1 MSWIQVEYSPWV
13 VYSWLMSAITFDTH
27 AYIKRL
33 KAVGVSEEQAEVQAQ
48 AISELVNDRLVTK
61 QDLEHAL
68 KELEYRLVIRLG
80 GMMVVA
86 IGIITALVK
95 LL

>member
-1 MSWIQVEYSPWV
+1 
-13 VYSWLMSAITFDTH
+13 MSAITFDTH
-27 AYIKRL
+27 AYIKKL
-33 KAVGVSEEQAEVQAQ
+33 EAVGVPEKQAEVQAQ

-61 QDLEHAL
+61 EDLEHAAKEL
-68 KELEYRLVIRLG
+68 EHTIKELEYRLVIRLG

-86 IGIITALVK
+86 IGIVTALVK

>member
-1 MSWIQVEYSPWV
+1 
-13 VYSWLMSAITFDTH
+13 MSAITLDTH
-27 AYIKRL
+27 AYIK
-33 KAVGVSEEQAEVQAQ
+33 KMEAVGVPEKQAEVQAQ

-61 QDLEHAL
+61 EDLEHAL
-68 KELEYRLVIRLG
+68 KELEYRVVIRLG

-86 IGIITALVK
+86 IGIVTALVK

>member
-1 MSWIQVEYSPWV
+1 MSV
-13 VYSWLMSAITFDTH
+13 ITFDTH
-27 AYIKRL
+27 AYIKKL

-48 AISELVNDRLVTK
+48 AIADLVNDRLVTK
-61 QDLEHAL
+61 EDLERSL

-80 GMMVVA
+80 SMMVVA
-86 IGIITALVK
+86 IGVIATLVK

>member
-1 MSWIQVEYSPWV
+1 
-13 VYSWLMSAITFDTH
+13 MSAITFDTH
-27 AYIKRL
+27 AYVKKL

-48 AISELVNDRLVTK
+48 AIADLVNDRLVTK
-61 QDLEHAL
+61 EDLERGL
-68 KELEYRLVIRLG
+68 RELEYRLVIRLG

-86 IGIITALVK
+86 IGIIATLVK